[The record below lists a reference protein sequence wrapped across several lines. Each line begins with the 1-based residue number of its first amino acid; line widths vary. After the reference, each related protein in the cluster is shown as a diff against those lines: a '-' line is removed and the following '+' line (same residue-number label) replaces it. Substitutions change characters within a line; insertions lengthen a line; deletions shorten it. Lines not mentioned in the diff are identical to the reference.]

1 MENRK
6 ARNASILII
15 IAALTLL
22 AFAVSPVSSFAA
34 EATEIGPGS
43 AQGTPLGLAGK
54 GEGPWAKAGSTLRRV
69 FAAHHAHQQAGSG
82 APFKPDSPSVRYAN
96 GMILIDAVAAD
107 GDGAALLADLQGLG
121 LTDGTAFGA
130 VVSGRM
136 PLGRLGHA
144 VELGSLRAVSASLKP
159 HTNSAVDP
167 IFGWV
172 HDRRGAIAMGLIAS
186 EADLQSHTGAGIKV
200 GVLSDTFDNNGGS
213 PATNADDDLAN
224 GDLPGGAGVYV
235 ALHTPGNADFNDSS
249 SFGAIGNNGIN
260 TTIDSTQFAL
270 DRDLPEPD
278 GSIRFSPPNF
288 NEDPITAVVSYP
300 DANQYTIGTKPFTI
314 EMWVNF
320 ETVHTDG
327 RGPTL
332 ASHYSTTNNQR
343 AWFLQ
348 ILGPDDNPPFNHLR
362 FWLSSDGF
370 SGTGTAITVNNP
382 WVPSPDQWYHVAVTR
397 DDQSDVR
404 MFIDGSMIGDP
415 VNITRSIHNSTAPL
429 RISSYD
435 SSAGNNRPL
444 DGWVE
449 DFRFVVGEALYT
461 ENFPLPTEPLASEL
475 PPPPGP
481 VAATTVL
488 PDGEGNNPGIDE
500 GRAMMQLIHD
510 VAPDADLSFHT
521 AFNGLADFA
530 QGIQDLADDGADVI
544 VDDIIYFAEPM
555 FQDGIVAQAVDNVVS
570 QGVAYFSSAG
580 NSAQRSYDA
589 PFQASGERLFVG
601 DDDRGMLHDFNPG
614 PGGPVDYLQSVTIPV
629 GTTFIAVLQWDQ
641 PFASNCPNPQPPQ
654 GCPGPDND
662 ADIYLVEKSGNNL
675 QIVTSSITDNLTS
688 GEPVEVIQ
696 FQNPGFFFGEDYHI
710 MITHFDVVTPQHP
723 QPGPPPGRLKYVW
736 FASPSVT
743 VNEHTTD
750 SPASYGHANASG
762 AEAVGAA
769 FYLDTPGGD
778 PNGVL
783 PEPILDP
790 ILEWFSSVGGVPI
803 LFDKNGNP
811 QAPEVRQKP
820 EIVAPDGT
828 NTTFFGS
835 DTSADDDD
843 EAPETFPN
851 FFGTSAA
858 APHAA
863 AIAALMLEANPG
875 LSPAQIYSDLEDTAL
890 DILQRR
896 AVVRSDPLVTIP
908 NGVGVDDHSGYG
920 LIDATAAIANVTGDL
935 LPLANDDSAT
945 TGIDAPVAIDVLG
958 DDAFGDG
965 LTQFTIV
972 SGPAN
977 GGAVI

>member
-1 MENRK
+1 
-6 ARNASILII
+6 
-15 IAALTLL
+15 
-22 AFAVSPVSSFAA
+22 
-34 EATEIGPGS
+34 
-43 AQGTPLGLAGK
+43 
-54 GEGPWAKAGSTLRRV
+54 
-69 FAAHHAHQQAGSG
+69 
-82 APFKPDSPSVRYAN
+82 
-96 GMILIDAVAAD
+96 
-107 GDGAALLADLQGLG
+107 
-121 LTDGTAFGA
+121 
-130 VVSGRM
+130 
-136 PLGRLGHA
+136 
-144 VELGSLRAVSASLKP
+144 
-159 HTNSAVDP
+159 
-167 IFGWV
+167 
-172 HDRRGAIAMGLIAS
+172 
-186 EADLQSHTGAGIKV
+186 
-200 GVLSDTFDNNGGS
+200 
-213 PATNADDDLAN
+213 
-224 GDLPGGAGVYV
+224 
-235 ALHTPGNADFNDSS
+235 
-249 SFGAIGNNGIN
+249 
-260 TTIDSTQFAL
+260 
-270 DRDLPEPD
+270 
-278 GSIRFSPPNF
+278 
-288 NEDPITAVVSYP
+288 
-300 DANQYTIGTKPFTI
+300 
-314 EMWVNF
+314 
-320 ETVHTDG
+320 
-327 RGPTL
+327 
-332 ASHYSTTNNQR
+332 
-343 AWFLQ
+343 
-348 ILGPDDNPPFNHLR
+348 
-362 FWLSSDGF
+362 
-370 SGTGTAITVNNP
+370 
-382 WVPSPDQWYHVAVTR
+382 
-397 DDQSDVR
+397 

-481 VAATTVL
+481 VATTTVL

-530 QGIQDLADDGADVI
+530 QGIIDLADDGADVI

-675 QIVTSSITDNLTS
+675 QIVTSSITDNLTT
-688 GEPVEVIQ
+688 GDPVEVIQ

-875 LSPAQIYSDLEDTAL
+875 LSPAQIYSGLEDTAL

-958 DDAFGDG
+958 DDAYGDG

-977 GGAVI
+977 GGAVINDNNTPGLLDDDYVDYTPNPGFIGTDTFDYRITDPQGQWDEATVTVTVNDVDVLPSAEDDGSPIAIPIDEDPADPVRIDVLANDNLGNEPTTIVSAGPTSTNGGTVTIVEAGAAVTYQPFPDYNGPDSFVYTIEDADGDPDPATVSISVNPVNDPPAFENDPIVKLNAVADIPYTGQTLAGEATDPENNSLTYSWVAGPTWLDVDGMTGALSGTPRPEDTGPNLFTVRVTDNGSPAESGDATLSIFVEEPAPASADLSIAAVDSPDPVVGRSVDRGGRQSRPGDGRQQRVLRGDGAEPGPGFRH

>member
-1 MENRK
+1 
-6 ARNASILII
+6 
-15 IAALTLL
+15 
-22 AFAVSPVSSFAA
+22 
-34 EATEIGPGS
+34 
-43 AQGTPLGLAGK
+43 
-54 GEGPWAKAGSTLRRV
+54 
-69 FAAHHAHQQAGSG
+69 
-82 APFKPDSPSVRYAN
+82 
-96 GMILIDAVAAD
+96 
-107 GDGAALLADLQGLG
+107 
-121 LTDGTAFGA
+121 
-130 VVSGRM
+130 
-136 PLGRLGHA
+136 
-144 VELGSLRAVSASLKP
+144 
-159 HTNSAVDP
+159 
-167 IFGWV
+167 
-172 HDRRGAIAMGLIAS
+172 
-186 EADLQSHTGAGIKV
+186 
-200 GVLSDTFDNNGGS
+200 
-213 PATNADDDLAN
+213 
-224 GDLPGGAGVYV
+224 
-235 ALHTPGNADFNDSS
+235 
-249 SFGAIGNNGIN
+249 
-260 TTIDSTQFAL
+260 
-270 DRDLPEPD
+270 
-278 GSIRFSPPNF
+278 
-288 NEDPITAVVSYP
+288 
-300 DANQYTIGTKPFTI
+300 
-314 EMWVNF
+314 
-320 ETVHTDG
+320 
-327 RGPTL
+327 
-332 ASHYSTTNNQR
+332 
-343 AWFLQ
+343 
-348 ILGPDDNPPFNHLR
+348 
-362 FWLSSDGF
+362 
-370 SGTGTAITVNNP
+370 
-382 WVPSPDQWYHVAVTR
+382 
-397 DDQSDVR
+397 

-481 VAATTVL
+481 VATTTVL

-530 QGIQDLADDGADVI
+530 QGIIDLADDGADVI

-675 QIVTSSITDNLTS
+675 QIVTSSITDNLTT
-688 GEPVEVIQ
+688 GDPVEVIQ

-723 QPGPPPGRLKYVW
+723 QPGPPPGRLNYVW

-875 LSPAQIYSDLEDTAL
+875 LSPAQIYSGLEDTAL

-958 DDAFGDG
+958 DDAYGDG

-977 GGAVI
+977 GGAVINDNNTPGLLDDDYVDYTPNPGFIGTDTFDYRITDPQGQWDEATVTVTVNDVDVLPSAEDDGSPIAIPIDEDPADPVRIDVLANDNLGNEPTTIVSAGPTSTNGGTVTIVEAGAAVTYQPFPDYNGPDSFVYTIEDADGDPDPATVSISVNPVNDPPAFENDPIVKLNAVADIPYTGQTLAGEATDPENNSLTYSWVAGPTWLDVDGMTGALSGTPRPEDTGPNLFTVRVTDNGSPAESGDATLSIFVEEPAPASADLVGRSVDRGGRQSRPGDGRQQRVLRGDGAEPGPGFRH